1 MNSYSN
7 VINTNH
13 IKIETHITAS
23 DFDKLTFLSIAR
35 NKQIANL
42 VKKAVEEYVKKEM
55 NHE

>member
-1 MNSYSN
+1 MKSYSN
-7 VINTNH
+7 VRNTNH
-13 IKIETHITAS
+13 IKIETHIEAGT
-23 DFDKLTFLSIAR
+23 FDKLTFLSIAR